1 MGIGM
6 IVSIIFLGIGLYSTV
21 KKRSLGCAWILGAVI
36 GLAVFLFFDKKA
48 DTFFG
53 LMTAFL
59 LVGAMAA
66 IFFLSQERVRGEAG
80 YEERVISVAIPLK
93 ERKNNVV
100 DFCEYRRM
108 LAEEP
113 QM

>member
-6 IVSIIFLGIGLYSTV
+6 MVSIVFLGIGLYSTV

-66 IFFLSQERVRGEAG
+66 IFFLSQEKVRAEAS
-80 YEERVISVAIPLK
+80 YEEEVISVALPLK
-93 ERKNNVV
+93 ERESNVI
-100 DFCEYRRM
+100 DFCEYRKR